1 MTAQRGEGNRPRPLG
16 ERRRNVAA
24 RGVRELKAVE
34 ALAASEGDSSVC
46 GMIGDALADLGNL
59 AEAGSYYDK
68 VLEMD

>member
-1 MTAQRGEGNRPRPLG
+1 M
-16 ERRRNVAA
+16 
-24 RGVRELKAVE
+24 RELKAVE